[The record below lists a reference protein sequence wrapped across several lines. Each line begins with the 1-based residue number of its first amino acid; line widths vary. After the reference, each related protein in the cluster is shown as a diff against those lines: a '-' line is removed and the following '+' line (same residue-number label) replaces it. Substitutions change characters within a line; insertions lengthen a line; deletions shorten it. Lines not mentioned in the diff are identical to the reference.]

1 MFKFKNGKIYKKLG
15 HPSEHVLSFS
25 KCGLPSLY
33 LYNWKSKT
41 FLKSSYLDLSQR
53 ILIFFF
59 TLGPSVL
66 PSEKSFAQVILF
78 KIITFLKNM
87 IINTL
92 NTCCSYYVFIFRGV
106 LTRGLNIFLS
116 VHIRLVVSDK
126 CENGWTDQAKSC
138 CGTRPPCIWLQEF
151 FMPSQNSKWI
161 NTKVEQTE

>member
-1 MFKFKNGKIYKKLG
+1 MWSAFVVSLQLKIKD
-15 HPSEHVLSFS
+15 
-25 KCGLPSLY
+25 
-33 LYNWKSKT
+33 
-41 FLKSSYLDLSQR
+41 FLKVVLFGFITAHID
-53 ILIFFF
+53 IFF

-116 VHIRLVVSDK
+116 SKRLFILGQLYPINVKTAERIKLKVVVVPDHPVSDYR
-126 CENGWTDQAKSC
+126 NGLCPVRIQREKILKWNRQNKHDQL
-138 CGTRPPCIWLQEF
+138 GL
-151 FMPSQNSKWI
+151 
-161 NTKVEQTE
+161 TELFGLCF

>member
-1 MFKFKNGKIYKKLG
+1 MWSAFVVSLQLKIKD
-15 HPSEHVLSFS
+15 
-25 KCGLPSLY
+25 
-33 LYNWKSKT
+33 
-41 FLKSSYLDLSQR
+41 FLKVVLFGFITAHID
-53 ILIFFF
+53 IFF

-106 LTRGLNIFLS
+106 LKRGLNIFLS

-151 FMPSQNSKWI
+151 FMPGQNSKWI

>member
-1 MFKFKNGKIYKKLG
+1 MEIKKSVIIFVSCFKLFEVWSPFVVSLQLKIKD
-15 HPSEHVLSFS
+15 
-25 KCGLPSLY
+25 
-33 LYNWKSKT
+33 
-41 FLKSSYLDLSQR
+41 FLKVVLFGFITANID
-53 ILIFFF
+53 IFF

-116 VHIRLVVSDK
+116 SKRLFIL
-126 CENGWTDQAKSC
+126 G
-138 CGTRPPCIWLQEF
+138 
-151 FMPSQNSKWI
+151 
-161 NTKVEQTE
+161 